1 MLSKRVRLAL
11 SAGVLG
17 VALTATL
24 TAAANADEAPRPGS
38 VECVKGNVTVAE
50 KDGKVVMTVDGKEVK
65 VVRKD
70 VTGTAAA
77 VMTPAESVPAEAV
90 PAEAVPAEAVPAE
103 SMPAELVPAESVPAT
118 SGASESGTSAG
129 DASAGTSV
137 AGAAVE
143 STPAFTCVSG
153 TVTE

>member
-38 VECVKGNVTVAE
+38 VACVNGNVTVAE
-50 KDGKVVMTVDGKEVK
+50 KDGKLVVTVDGKEVK
-65 VVRKD
+65 VVRKE

-77 VMTPAESVPAEAV
+77 VTTPAESVSAEAVPAESVPAE
-90 PAEAVPAEAVPAE
+90 
-103 SMPAELVPAESVPAT
+103 LVPAT

-143 STPAFTCVSG
+143 STPALTCVSG